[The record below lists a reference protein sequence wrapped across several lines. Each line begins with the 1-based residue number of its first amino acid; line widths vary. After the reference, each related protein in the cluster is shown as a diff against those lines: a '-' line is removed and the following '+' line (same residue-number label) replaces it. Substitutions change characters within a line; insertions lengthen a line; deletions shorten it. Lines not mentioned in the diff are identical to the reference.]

1 MSTPSTLPL
10 PAEQHRVEADN
21 TLTLEM
27 IACSFRVLLTNLLDV
42 HLGGGQPELV
52 LVAVTP
58 PALAL
63 HMFFTCPLGRRWWP
77 RCRCN
82 TVHCSRVV
90 GLLSGVQGS
99 EGLCQRVH
107 KGVRIRR
114 FHCGHSNRSL
124 RQEQQGTQ
132 YRSCK
137 SQAELWAVCWAV
149 CFPLVRIRSWC
160 EVSRDSILAA

>member
-1 MSTPSTLPL
+1 MT
-10 PAEQHRVEADN
+10 ARHHRVEAN
-21 TLTLEM
+21 YTLTLEM

-42 HLGGGQPELV
+42 HLCGGQPELV
-52 LVAVTP
+52 LVAVSP
-58 PALAL
+58 AL

-90 GLLSGVQGS
+90 GLLSGIQGS

-107 KGVRIRR
+107 KGMRIRR

-124 RQEQQGTQ
+124 RQEHQGTQ
-132 YRSCK
+132 VRSCR
-137 SQAELWAVCWAV
+137 SQAGLWAVCLCGYELGVRCLEIRFWLPEPTVDVRAV
-149 CFPLVRIRSWC
+149 TASQ
-160 EVSRDSILAA
+160 SM